1 MFWDGTRWAEALATA
16 TLLLGIAT
24 GDVATQ
30 LIGLAL
36 ALAALRRDFDVA
48 IGPLR
53 VSVRR
58 RH

>member
-1 MFWDGTRWAEALATA
+1 MFWNGTRWAAALAIVTV
-16 TLLLGIAT
+16 LSGIAS
-24 GDVATQ
+24 GEVATQ
-30 LIGLAL
+30 VIGVVL

-48 IGPLR
+48 LGPLR